1 MPESRRLPQGRS
13 PVLSASTHEA
23 GGRASEGGGGS
34 VSGRGAWGWVG
45 EGEGGG
51 RCTMC
56 GCAIG
61 WRGVGLTCVASAGS
75 APSASSASTAPAWPR
90 AAASTSAVEPSSP
103 HRAFGSALLSWTSDR
118 MASACPRSAA
128 HASADVPACAR
139 YRRKRGE
146 KAGPEPGKPPPPT
159 HRNQH
164 QHKSYDPT
172 QFLLPLCGPCGA
184 PRLLAGWPGPAWARS
199 RKPNHA
205 KGGGACMHPG
215 GWWWQFGR
223 QLYMSTR

>member
-1 MPESRRLPQGRS
+1 M
-13 PVLSASTHEA
+13 
-23 GGRASEGGGGS
+23 GGGGGGGGQ
-34 VSGRGAWGWVG
+34 VHDVRLRDRVAWGRPYVRR
-45 EGEGGG
+45 E
-51 RCTMC
+51 
-56 GCAIG
+56 
-61 WRGVGLTCVASAGS
+61 RGVSPERQQRLHRARVAPRGRLHQRRRAVV
-75 APSASSASTAPAWPR
+75 APPRVRVR
-90 AAASTSAVEPSSP
+90 AAILDQRSNGVGVPP
-103 HRAFGSALLSWTSDR
+103 LRRPRQRRRPGLCAL
-118 MASACPRSAA
+118 
-128 HASADVPACAR
+128 
-139 YRRKRGE
+139 RRKRGE

-199 RKPNHA
+199 RKLNNA